1 MTVDGPSYTMTATS
15 PKLAVETNPWGAFSA
30 QQGKS
35 YAQNRRSYSPKL
47 YDSIVDFHKA
57 TGGQLKS
64 LLDVGCGPGV
74 AVRDLGPLFT
84 TAVGIDPS
92 RGMVDTARSLG
103 GSCAGPAPI
112 RFEVS
117 SAEEL
122 GCNLASRIPDG
133 SVDLIVAANSAH
145 YFCMERFW
153 AAAARVLRPGGSVA
167 LWASTPV
174 GMHPS
179 GMVLCPPPKHQLQMW
194 PHELSQGNLPLS
206 ESAQRSRDRSSPGN
220 HTCRRDGAVREIRAQ
235 QGFRCRSED

>member
-1 MTVDGPSYTMTATS
+1 MATATTR
-15 PKLAVETNPWGAFSA
+15 PAPAANPWGGFST

-35 YAQNRRSYSPKL
+35 YAQNRRSYSSKL
-47 YDSIVDFHKA
+47 YGGIIDFHKA
-57 TGGQLKS
+57 TGGQLAS

-92 RGMVDTARSLG
+92 PGMVDSARSLG
-103 GSCAGPAPI
+103 GGMANV

-122 GCNLASRIPDG
+122 GGPELVPDG

-145 YFCMERFW
+145 YFSMERFW

-167 LWASTPV
+167 MWASTPV

-179 GMVLCPPPKHQLQMW
+179 GMFLVPSHIM
-194 PHELSQGNLPLS
+194 H
-206 ESAQRSRDRSSPGN
+206 D
-220 HTCRRDGAVREIRAQ
+220 VR
-235 QGFRCRSED
+235 